1 MKTRFLML
9 ASALLAAATSSSTW
23 SKELSQL
30 KVLYVGSERT
40 TEFVAFLK
48 HNVAQVESRP
58 RAQFNPAD
66 AAPFDVVLLDWP
78 QGPEN
83 RDMANLKSP
92 IGPRASW
99 TRPTVLL
106 GSAGLNLAV
115 TWKLK
120 GGTGCTCLDPLA
132 YDLHSHPIFEQPFKI
147 ERKLVRIPTPPD
159 FRGEI
164 KADEIE
170 ILPLV
175 EDHKR
180 NWPAG
185 WCSYSYDFA
194 QNPDVEFFCSGVNHK
209 TPTAAALWRQ
219 GNLLHFGFEQS
230 PAEMNETG
238 QKLLLNAIAYISRFT
253 QDRPIAVTP
262 SVFAGPVA
270 RSRGS
275 VVRALKNQEYQL
287 PWLKEDFAPELWNRI
302 ASMSRDQMLEWAQ
315 KDSAF
320 LRPDA
325 TQKLELDPDLQALG
339 TPFDKPEFFEKAIA
353 GLRAGGKDAE
363 RANRLLQRY
372 VSGGPRETGAD
383 QWNAWWNENKTYLF
397 ASDAGD
403 YRWYIDPL
411 AKQRGVPTN
420 QLRGIS
426 RADTPMLTVNQ

>member
-9 ASALLAAATSSSTW
+9 ASALLAAATSSSAW

-30 KVLYVGSERT
+30 KVLFVGSERT
-40 TEFVAFLK
+40 PEFVAFLRY
-48 HNVAQVESRP
+48 NVAQVESRP
-58 RAQFNPAD
+58 RGQFRPAD

-78 QGPEN
+78 QGPETQ
-83 RDMANLKSP
+83 DMSRLQSP
-92 IGPRASW
+92 IGPRAGW
-99 TRPTVLL
+99 TKPTVLL

-115 TWKLK
+115 AWKLK

-132 YDLHSHPIFEQPFKI
+132 YDLHSHPIFEHPFKI
-147 ERKLVRIPTPPD
+147 ERKMVRIPTPPD
-159 FRGEI
+159 FRDEI
-164 KADEIE
+164 KAAEIE
-170 ILPLV
+170 VLPLV
-175 EDHKR
+175 ENYKR

-209 TPTAAALWRQ
+209 TPTAGALWRQ
-219 GNLLHFGFEQS
+219 GNLFHFGFEQS

-262 SVFAGPVA
+262 SVFAGAVA

-275 VVRALKNQEYQL
+275 VVRALKNQEYSL
-287 PWLKEDFAPELWNRI
+287 AWLKEDFSPDVWNRI
-302 ASMSRDQMLEWAQ
+302 ASMTRDQMVEWAQ
-315 KDSAF
+315 QNSAF

-325 TQKLELDPDLQALG
+325 NQKLEFDTDLQALG

-353 GLRAGGKDAE
+353 GLRSGGKDAE

-372 VSGGPRETGAD
+372 VDAGPQDAGAD
-383 QWNAWWNENKTYLF
+383 KWSAWWTENKLYLF

-411 AKQRGVPTN
+411 AKQRGVPTS
-420 QLRGIS
+420 QLRGIA

>member
-1 MKTRFLML
+1 MKNRFLIS
-9 ASALLAAATSSSTW
+9 ASALLAATTISSAW

-30 KVLYVGSERT
+30 KVLYVGAERT
-40 TEFVAFLK
+40 PEFVAFLK
-48 HNVAQVESRP
+48 YNVAQVESRP
-58 RAQFNPAD
+58 RRQFNPSD
-66 AAPFDVVLLDWP
+66 AVPFDVVLLDWP
-78 QGPEN
+78 QGPETQE
-83 RDMANLKSP
+83 MAKLQSP
-92 IGPRASW
+92 IGPRAGW
-99 TRPTVLL
+99 TKPTVLL

-115 TWKLK
+115 VWKLK

-147 ERKLVRIPTPPD
+147 ERKMVKIPTPPD
-159 FRGEI
+159 FRDEI
-164 KADEIE
+164 KTAEIE

-175 EDHKR
+175 ENYKR
-180 NWPAG
+180 DWRAG

-262 SVFAGPVA
+262 SVFAGAVA
-270 RSRGS
+270 RSRAS
-275 VVRALKNQEYQL
+275 VVRALKNQEYPL
-287 PWLKEDFAPELWNRI
+287 EWLKEDFSPDLWKRI
-302 ASMSRDQMLEWAQ
+302 PSMERNQMLEWAQ
-315 KDSAF
+315 QNSPY

-325 TQKLELDPDLQALG
+325 TQKLEPDTDLQALG

-363 RANRLLQRY
+363 RANRLLKRY
-372 VSGGPRETGAD
+372 VDDGPRDAGVD
-383 QWNAWWNENKTYLF
+383 KWSAWWNENKPYLF

-411 AKQRGVPTN
+411 AKHRGVPTS
-420 QLRGIS
+420 QLRGIA
-426 RADTPMLTVNQ
+426 RADIPMLTVNQ